1 MSFKHISHCSTGSI
15 VESEQV
21 NAGSEGSVNNLAIN
35 GQSLS
40 IFPEITRKPLL
51 F

>member
-15 VESEQV
+15 VEFEQV
-21 NAGSEGSVNNLAIN
+21 NAGLEGSVNNLAIN
-35 GQSLS
+35 GQCLS
-40 IFPEITRKPLL
+40 ILPEITRKPLV